1 MTSLYLLPDI
11 VIVFGFTLF
20 WGGIVALLPS
30 LRKAFPRFEPT
41 LENTDFVLRIQ
52 GTLFTMTGF
61 ALAITL
67 VQAQGNFR
75 RIETLVATEASHINN
90 LDRLLTRY
98 GDPQVAALRPKLQA
112 YVVSIVQDEWPS
124 MSQSHG
130 SDATIAA
137 FVPVAQGIAAIN
149 AAPGREASLYSEM
162 LKNLDVIAE
171 ARDSRL
177 EEADVALPGIYWVII
192 LLAMIVLVIASCAIR
207 RSNFRTFFLSAQAA
221 ILGAFIGVVFITDHP
236 FKGQTA
242 IGTKPFETTIAA
254 IRARAR

>member
-1 MTSLYLLPDI
+1 MTSLYVLPDI
-11 VIVFGFTLF
+11 LIVLGFTIF
-20 WGGIVALLPS
+20 WGGLVALLPT
-30 LRKAFPRFEPT
+30 LRKPFPRLEPS

-98 GDPQVAALRPKLQA
+98 GTPEVAALRPKLLA
-112 YVVSIVQDEWPS
+112 YAVSIVEDEWPS
-124 MSQSHG
+124 MSRSHG
-130 SDATIAA
+130 SDATMAA
-137 FVPVAQGIAAIN
+137 FAPVAQGIAAIH
-149 AAPGREASLYSEM
+149 ATAGREASLYSEM

-177 EEADVALPGIYWVII
+177 EEAEVALPGIYWVII
-192 LLAMIVLVIASCAIR
+192 LLAMSVLVIASGAIR
-207 RSNFRTFFLSAQAA
+207 RSVFRTFFLSAQAA

-242 IGTKPFETTIAA
+242 IGTKPFDTTIAA
-254 IRARAR
+254 IRGRIH